1 MILDI
6 LETIQDWKAEGHKV
20 VFTNGVFDILHVGH
34 LHCLETAKSFGSK
47 LIVAINDDDSVKRLC
62 KGENRPINSEYN
74 RAQLLTGLSCVDLVV
89 IFSEDTPLEAIKLI
103 EPDVLVK
110 GGDYDAECT
119 DTKNPT
125 YVVGSNE
132 VRTAGGEVLTVPIL
146 PGHSTTN
153 ILNSLLL

>member
-6 LETIQDWKAEGHKV
+6 LEIIQEWKAEGYKV
-20 VFTNGVFDILHVGH
+20 VFTNGVFDILHLGH

-47 LIVAINDDDSVKRLC
+47 LIVAINDDESVKRLG
-62 KGENRPINSEYN
+62 KGDNRPINSENN
-74 RAQLLTGLSCVDLVV
+74 RAKLLTGLSCVDLVV
-89 IFSEDTPLEAIKLI
+89 IFSEDTPLEAINLI

-119 DTKNPT
+119 DTKNST

-132 VRTAGGEVLTVPIL
+132 VRASGGEVRTVPLL
-146 PGHSTTN
+146 PGQSTTN

>member
-1 MILDI
+1 MILDT

-47 LIVAINDDDSVKRLC
+47 LIVAINEDDSVKRLG
-62 KGENRPINSEYN
+62 KGENRPINSEDN

-110 GGDYDAECT
+110 GGDWSVD
-119 DTKNPT
+119 DI
-125 YVVGSNE
+125 VGSDTVIKNGAL
-132 VRTAGGEVLTVPIL
+132 VRSLSLIEGR
-146 PGHSTTN
+146 STTN
-153 ILNSLLL
+153 IVDKILSSTEIDLK